1 MQRII
6 DSILSHKDVLVFII
20 LLLSSLYLLVDSN
33 YYHKSKVN
41 NISNNFA
48 KVIFKKTS
56 SFNEYFNL
64 KIENEKLVK
73 ENLDLK
79 NLFFFK
85 QDISN
90 ESTLTNSKYFYSSA
104 KIINNNFSFS
114 KNYLMIDKGS
124 IHGIKKE
131 MGVISNNGI
140 IGIIVDV
147 SENYSSIMSIL
158 NTNSKINAKIN
169 KSFHF
174 GTLEWA
180 GFNPSIL
187 NLNDVPKIANIKIG
201 DTIVTGGMSTIFPE
215 NINIGVVFKLDSLSA
230 GNYYKIKVKL
240 TNDMTSLRNVYV
252 INNTHKKE
260 IERIKILS
268 KQ

>member
-1 MQRII
+1 M
-6 DSILSHKDVLVFII
+6 
-20 LLLSSLYLLVDSN
+20 
-33 YYHKSKVN
+33 
-41 NISNNFA
+41 
-48 KVIFKKTS
+48 
-56 SFNEYFNL
+56 
-64 KIENEKLVK
+64 
-73 ENLDLK
+73 
-79 NLFFFK
+79 
-85 QDISN
+85 
-90 ESTLTNSKYFYSSA
+90 
-104 KIINNNFSFS
+104 IN
-114 KNYLMIDKGS
+114 KGS

-180 GFNPSIL
+180 GLNPSIL